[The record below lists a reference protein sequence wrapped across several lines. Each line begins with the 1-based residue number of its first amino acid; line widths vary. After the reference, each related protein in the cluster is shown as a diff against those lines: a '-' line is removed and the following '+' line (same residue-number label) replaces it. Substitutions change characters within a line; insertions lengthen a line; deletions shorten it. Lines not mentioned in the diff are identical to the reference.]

1 VSGTWDDVR
10 FAART
15 FRTSPGSALQTMLY
29 GVTSLD
35 CSTFAAVAA
44 AFATIATAAFVPAR
58 RATAGD
64 PVVAL
69 RRE

>member
-1 VSGTWDDVR
+1 LALSSGIGGAIGLTR
-10 FAART
+10 Y
-15 FRTSPGSALQTMLY
+15 LQTMLY

-35 CSTFAAVAA
+35 CSTFAVVAA